1 MIASRWKK
9 IWADFWGNKSR
20 TFLTVLTIMVG
31 TFAVGFTG
39 GMNHY
44 ILDSL
49 ETDYQSSLPSEGSV
63 SAYPV
68 TDDMVRMAREVPG
81 VNAAEGVSQFG
92 AQLIRPGEEN
102 LDILLY
108 MLENPE
114 AQTVNVIKP
123 APGELSLPTFGDEE
137 ILIDSSALPL
147 GYKAGDTVMLE
158 LSNGKRRELR
168 VAGYAHDVTAPPYS
182 LARMVT
188 GYINKNT
195 FEWLGGSEEF
205 NGIAVSVA
213 ENPTDAAH
221 VTAVTQ
227 AVADR
232 IERAGASV
240 YFVSV
245 YQPGHHFAWSIMQG
259 VFFLLGVL
267 GYMTVLLSAFLVINT
282 ITALMT
288 QQTRQIG
295 IMKSVGA
302 RTGQISFMYMI
313 LILGFGAMALAIAIP
328 LANAATKNVGT
339 GMAQFINVTPLPN
352 VSYPDVI
359 IQQAIVALLVPLL
372 AALYPIWNSVRIT
385 VREAISDY
393 GIGGNATPKN
403 SRVSRT
409 SVLIP
414 RPIRLSL
421 RNVFR
426 RKFRLVLT
434 LFTLVLGGAI
444 FIGVY
449 NLQESFDQT
458 IKDIQGYI
466 LADVNVSFPRY
477 YRYDEVAPLAE
488 AIPGVSSVEGWTEAE
503 GTYKVNAED
512 TGTQIMFVAP
522 PSGSTLIKPVII
534 AGRWLQ
540 PGDENAVVI
549 GNHFLIKFPNTKVG
563 DWLTVDMDGRETKW
577 HVVGIYTIV
586 GNVNPPLLYVN
597 YEYLS
602 ELIHRPGQVYSL
614 RILTD
619 QHDAATQKRI
629 GDQLQAL
636 YEARGVQVNT
646 VGLGADFVTQQKS
659 QTDILVYMM
668 LVMATLIAI
677 VGGLGL
683 AGTMSI
689 NVLERTREIGVM
701 RAIGASNWNIQSIV
715 IVEGMVIGIL
725 SWAIS
730 ILFSLPITYIL
741 CYGVGMALL
750 TTPMNAVYGVTGIIM
765 WLIVHCH
772 RHHRQR
778 PARPARLTLDRE
790 GYTGVRVDS
799 PA

>member
-1 MIASRWKK
+1 MIPSRWKK

-49 ETDYQSSLPSEGSV
+49 DSDYLSSQPSEGTV
-63 SAYPV
+63 YAYPIS
-68 TDDMVRMAREVPG
+68 DDMVRMAREIPG
-81 VNAAEGVSQFG
+81 VDAAEGLSQIS
-92 AQLIRPGEEN
+92 AYLIRPGEEN
-102 LDILLY
+102 LDVRITL
-108 MLENPE
+108 LENPG
-114 AQTVNVIKP
+114 AQTVNLIKP
-123 APGELSLPTFGDEE
+123 APGDLSLPTFGDEE
-137 ILIDSSALPL
+137 ALIDSSALPL
-147 GYKAGDTVMLE
+147 GYKTGDALVIK

-168 VAGYAHDVTAPPYS
+168 VAGYAHDVTAPPYT
-182 LARMVT
+182 LARMATV
-188 GYINKNT
+188 YVNHET
-195 FEWLGGSEEF
+195 FDWLGGPD
-205 NGIAVSVA
+205 NYDQLAVSVA
-213 ENPTDAAH
+213 ENPTDAVH
-221 VTAVTQ
+221 VTAVSQ

-232 IERAGASV
+232 IERAGATV
-240 YFVSV
+240 YFVNV

-259 VFFLLGVL
+259 VFFLLGAL

-302 RTGQISFMYMI
+302 KTGQISLMYMV
-313 LILGFGAMALAIAIP
+313 LILAFGAGALALAIP
-328 LANAATKNVGT
+328 LANGATKNIGA
-339 GMAQFINVTPLPN
+339 GMANFINVTPLPH

-359 IQQAIVALLVPLL
+359 AQQAIVALLVPLL
-372 AALYPIWNSVRIT
+372 AAMYPIWNSVRIT

-393 GIGGNATPKN
+393 GIGGNATPKDK
-403 SRVSRT
+403 RVART

-426 RKFRLVLT
+426 RKFRLALT
-434 LFTLVLGGAI
+434 LFTLILGGAI

-466 LADVNVSFPRY
+466 LADINVSFPRY
-477 YRYDEVAPLAE
+477 YRYDEVAPLAQ

-512 TGTQIMFVAP
+512 SGTQIAFVAP
-522 PSGSTLIKPVII
+522 PSDSTLIDPVII

-549 GNHFLIKFPNTKVG
+549 GNHFLIKFPDTKVG
-563 DWLTVDMDGRETKW
+563 DWLTVELDGRETQW

-619 QHDAATQKRI
+619 QHDEAFQSRVSEQIK
-629 GDQLQAL
+629 AL
-636 YEARGVQVNT
+636 YEERGVQVNT
-646 VGLGADFVTQQKS
+646 VGLGAEFVTQQKS
-659 QTDILVYMM
+659 QTDILIYMM

-701 RAIGASNWNIQSIV
+701 RAIGASNGNIQSIV

-730 ILFSLPITYIL
+730 IFFSLPITYIL
-741 CYGVGMALL
+741 CYGVGVALL
-750 TTPMNAVYGVTGIIM
+750 TTPMNAVYGVTGIVM
-765 WLIVHCH
+765 WLIVTIVISTIASAL
-772 RHHRQR
+772 
-778 PARPARLTLDRE
+778 PARRASRLT
-790 GYTGVRVDS
+790 VRDTL
-799 PA
+799 AYE